1 MLKSSLI
8 RASWEFSSKLV
19 RHFFGHRTHPRRTS
33 KVLLASSHFF
43 FSKFTEQRC
52 SSLLVTPNMNI
63 KLKASGNVSIIN
75 PFHVLCYKTQDPLF
89 VTGIF
94 SGYCQDAG
102 SASGSL
108 GDGAHSITLST
119 GAGQPGQD
127 AI

>member
-1 MLKSSLI
+1 
-8 RASWEFSSKLV
+8 
-19 RHFFGHRTHPRRTS
+19 
-33 KVLLASSHFF
+33 
-43 FSKFTEQRC
+43 
-52 SSLLVTPNMNI
+52 MNI
-63 KLKASGNVSIIN
+63 KLKASGNVSCLLISVIN
-75 PFHVLCYKTQDPLF
+75 PFHVLCYKTQDPFF

-108 GDGAHSITLST
+108 GDGAHPITLST